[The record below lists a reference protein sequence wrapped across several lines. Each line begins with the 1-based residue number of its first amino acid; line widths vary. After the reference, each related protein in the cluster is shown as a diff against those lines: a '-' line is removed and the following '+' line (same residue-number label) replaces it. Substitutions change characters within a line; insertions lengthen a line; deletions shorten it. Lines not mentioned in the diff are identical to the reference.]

1 MLRSSEWNQL
11 LHKLREQLWVH
22 PVSTTIKSH
31 ELETLCFKSHYVKR
45 TWKCGSRFHLS
56 EDTFIRTRDFPPP
69 VSGPSGQ
76 QVTGGNPRY
85 STGHS
90 ARCSVVTWGGAAGR
104 DARETQE
111 ERTRTWPMQH
121 CPADTN
127 TTVSSNYSPIKN
139 KTKQKKWK
147 LANIQLVSGAS
158 PAVFLSTIL
167 QWDREF
173 GTEGKTMNWESS
185 ATKTLSGETKQ
196 CT

>member
-90 ARCSVVTWGGAAGR
+90 ARCSVVTWGGRQGETRGR
-104 DARETQE
+104 LKRSGHVHDRCNTVQQTLTQQCQVII
-111 ERTRTWPMQH
+111 PQL
-121 CPADTN
+121 
-127 TTVSSNYSPIKN
+127 
-139 KTKQKKWK
+139 KTKQNKK
-147 LANIQLVSGAS
+147 NG
-158 PAVFLSTIL
+158 
-167 QWDREF
+167 
-173 GTEGKTMNWESS
+173 NWQTSN
-185 ATKTLSGETKQ
+185 
-196 CT
+196 